1 MIERPLVFIPGIY
14 CSTLAINDNIFWPP
28 SKFSSSTVRDVL
40 DKLGTNIRTTVGQD
54 VPAVANA
61 LFPSIYD
68 VFINSM
74 SSSSGY
80 TPDNFWT
87 FPYDWRQSNN
97 ISGKMLTD
105 FIKNKI
111 QGTNWDAV
119 DVVCH
124 SMGGFVARAAIV
136 NHRAPI
142 KRTVYI
148 ATPHYG
154 TPQAYFALNPEI
166 HTPMSS
172 IAQGFLFFLTL
183 DKDLKDLLDAD
194 TILEKDLKHLFR
206 KWPSMYELMPDRFYL
221 DKEAM
226 IFLNGILSI
235 NGVDK
240 TYLSG
245 GLEFKLQEMRDQVNH
260 AMEFKDKM
268 GEKLRGEQD
277 DILVIFNE
285 DNQTL
290 DRVYYNDKTKDELV
304 LPSSLKTGDLLV
316 VAKSAMC
323 SMSGSPLY
331 NSRSISKC
339 DHLAI
344 PNDQRTINEI
354 MKYLNPLC
362 YYL

>member
-14 CSTLAINDNIFWPP
+14 LSTLAINDNTFWPP

-40 DKLGTNIRTTVGQD
+40 DKLRTNIRTTVGKD
-54 VPAVANA
+54 VPVVAKD
-61 LFPSIYD
+61 LFPLAYD

-74 SSSSGY
+74 SGY
-80 TPDNFWT
+80 TQDSNFWA
-87 FPYDWRQSNN
+87 FPYDWRQSNE
-97 ISGKMLTD
+97 ISGQMLTD
-105 FIKNKI
+105 FIKDKI
-111 QGTNWDAV
+111 HGTNWDGV

-124 SMGGFVARAAIV
+124 SMGGFVVRAAIM
-136 NHRAPI
+136 NHSAPI

-148 ATPHYG
+148 ASPHYG

-166 HTPMSS
+166 RTAMAP
-172 IAQGFLFFLTL
+172 IAQGFIDCLTL
-183 DKDLKDLLDAD
+183 GKDLKDLLDAD
-194 TILEKDLKHLFR
+194 IKLENELKHLFS
-206 KWPSMYELMPDRFYL
+206 KWPSMYELMPDSFYL

-226 IFLNGILSI
+226 IFLNGILPI

-260 AMEFKDKM
+260 AMEFKDKL
-268 GEKLRGEQD
+268 GERLPGEQD

-285 DNQTL
+285 DNQTF
-290 DRVYYNDKTKDELV
+290 DRVYYSAKTKDELV
-304 LPSSLKTGDLLV
+304 LPSSLKTGDMLV

-323 SMSGSPLY
+323 SMSGTPLY

-339 DHLAI
+339 DHLRL